1 MNKPICE
8 VKTDLIKEIK
18 AKARKAKYVRQR
30 VAQCFRGVVRP
41 SVVLRRQSKKDAKL
55 CPVITTQAESYILL
69 ILEANPE
76 YVAARGD

>member
-1 MNKPICE
+1 MNKPIYE
-8 VKTDLIKEIK
+8 VKTGLIKEIK

-30 VAQCFRGVVRP
+30 VPQGCRGVVRP

-55 CPVITTQAESYILL
+55 CLVITTQTESYTLL
-69 ILEANPE
+69 VLEANPE